1 MISTITFSEGTLPRV
16 GIELGLKEG
25 LDLQRGVDWIPRYC
39 PSCGAGGEDILV
51 GEQEGRMTPPPPLCC
66 FLLPFTLKFMTLP
79 VIASLPYLPAIHIA
93 SQYSKGTV
101 CRPGWILCCPSA

>member
-51 GEQEGRMTPPPPLCC
+51 GEQEGRMTPPSPLCC
-66 FLLPFTLKFMTLP
+66 FLLPFTLKFMTLLLHSS
-79 VIASLPYLPAIHIA
+79 VRYFFVLLLYF
-93 SQYSKGTV
+93 QF
-101 CRPGWILCCPSA
+101 